1 MTVNGPPVQIKT
13 VFKKIPITKRFELN
27 QIKIQ
32 IKTLWKL
39 IKNKKMKTN

>member
-1 MTVNGPPVQIKT
+1 MTVNGPPAQTKT
-13 VFKKIPITKRFELN
+13 VFKKVPLIKIFELN